1 MLQQLQEK
9 QLQEELIKKNQSGKA
24 RLEALSGISSKTNS
38 FLNIKEELKGTI
50 KAVSA
55 ILDPKYAEQEF
66 GELMT
71 HHDMPIT
78 NDLKDLYSHFT
89 DSIDPT
95 KKRMFNRFIELLLM
109 KKHNA
114 YSRQIEKKG
123 KPIVTFQEEKQLE
136 LIIKDELKKLRNRVL

>member
-50 KAVSA
+50 KAVSS
-55 ILDPKYAEQEF
+55 ILDPKYAEEEF
-66 GELMT
+66 TSLME
-71 HHDMPIT
+71 HHDLVVT
-78 NDLKDLYSHFT
+78 NDLRDLYNHFT
-89 DSIDPT
+89 NSIDPT
-95 KKRMFNRFIELLLM
+95 KKRLFNRFVELLLL

-114 YSRQIEKKG
+114 ILKQIEKKG
-123 KPIVTFQEEKQLE
+123 KPVVMFSEEKQLE
-136 LIIKDELKKLRNRVL
+136 LIIQNELKK

>member
-50 KAVSA
+50 KAVSS
-55 ILDPKYAEQEF
+55 ILDPKYAEEEF
-66 GELMT
+66 TSLMEY
-71 HHDMPIT
+71 HDLVVT
-78 NDLKDLYSHFT
+78 NDLRDLYNHFT
-89 DSIDPT
+89 NSIDPT
-95 KKRMFNRFIELLLM
+95 KKRLFNRFVELLLL

-114 YSRQIEKKG
+114 IVKQIEKKG
-123 KPIVTFQEEKQLE
+123 KPVVMFSEEKQLE
-136 LIIKDELKKLRNRVL
+136 LIIKNELKK

>member
-55 ILDPKYAEQEF
+55 ILDPKYSEEEF
-66 GELMT
+66 ADLMT
-71 HHDMPIT
+71 HHDLAIT
-78 NDLKDLYSHFT
+78 NDIKDLYNHFT
-89 DSIDPT
+89 KSIDPI
-95 KKRMFNRFIELLLM
+95 KKRMFNRFVELLLL
-109 KKHNA
+109 KKHN
-114 YSRQIEKKG
+114 SILRQIDKNKK
-123 KPIVTFQEEKQLE
+123 PVVYFDEEKQLE
-136 LIIKDELKKLRNRVL
+136 LIIQNELKK

>member
-50 KAVSA
+50 KAVSS
-55 ILDPKYAEQEF
+55 ILDPKYAEEEF
-66 GELMT
+66 TSLME
-71 HHDMPIT
+71 HHDLVVT
-78 NDLKDLYSHFT
+78 NDLRDLYNHFT
-89 DSIDPT
+89 NSIDPT
-95 KKRMFNRFIELLLM
+95 KKRLFNRFVELLLL

-114 YSRQIEKKG
+114 ILKQIEKKG
-123 KPIVTFQEEKQLE
+123 KPVVMFSEEKQLE
-136 LIIKDELKKLRNRVL
+136 LIIKNELKK